1 MAGEWPQMAQA
12 VGSVGSAV
20 ISFFGFAVVIWQI
33 RINTKTMRQSNHIAI
48 YSNSTEIWKIIAEKS
63 HLRPYFYDGKTMSSD
78 DENRDM
84 VFSVAE
90 LIADSFEY
98 ILIDKKLIAPEIWI
112 PWENYMKKIYK
123 KSSAFREFIEINQ
136 DQYSDKLV
144 RLLMDSLHEQ

>member
-1 MAGEWPQMAQA
+1 
-12 VGSVGSAV
+12 
-20 ISFFGFAVVIWQI
+20 
-33 RINTKTMRQSNHIAI
+33 
-48 YSNSTEIWKIIAEKS
+48 
-63 HLRPYFYDGKTMSSD
+63 MSSD